1 MWKTG
6 ATPRRMGIPS
16 PQACV
21 ENHLLVHSPC
31 GSTGFPKFIH
41 RKIFDFPRG
50 NVEKIWV
57 LKNARFGAY
66 REELMLEVMSR
77 TADCSGEAGSF
88 RLISTLRME

>member
-1 MWKTG
+1 MIFHVEMWK
-6 ATPRRMGIPS
+6 
-16 PQACV
+16 
-21 ENHLLVHSPC
+21 
-31 GSTGFPKFIH
+31 
-41 RKIFDFPRG
+41 
-50 NVEKIWV
+50 KIWV

>member
-1 MWKTG
+1 MENRRNPPQNGASQSTG
-6 ATPRRMGIPS
+6 LCGESFAC
-16 PQACV
+16 PQ
-21 ENHLLVHSPC
+21 PC
-31 GSTGFPKFIH
+31 GSTGLPKFIH